1 MANGAGASTQFGGI
15 SLPAKTVHVQQ
26 HMRQHLVDV
35 DGLREKLQ
43 CICPTS
49 YALKGVMGAYELVS
63 KWLTKLFQART
74 CS

>member
-1 MANGAGASTQFGGI
+1 MVRALQPKWGGI
-15 SLPAKTVHVQQ
+15 RLPAKTVHVQQ

-43 CICPTS
+43 CICPPPMH
-49 YALKGVMGAYELVS
+49 LRGVMGASELVG